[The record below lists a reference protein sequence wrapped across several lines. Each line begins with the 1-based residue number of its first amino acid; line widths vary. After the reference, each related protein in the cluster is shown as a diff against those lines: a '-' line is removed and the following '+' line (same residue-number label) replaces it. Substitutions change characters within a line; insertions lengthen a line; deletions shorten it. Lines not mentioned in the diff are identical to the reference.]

1 MATDTIFLQLSIVI
15 VIGAVVSV
23 MMRILRQPLI
33 LGYIL
38 TGVLVGPAALNLLRL
53 DTFDAFANIG
63 ITLLLFIIG
72 LGMNVSVIK
81 KLGSTVFVAMVVELL
96 TVGSLGF

>member
-1 MATDTIFLQLSIVI
+1 MAPDGIFLQLSIVI

-23 MMRILRQPLI
+23 VMRVLRQPLI

-38 TGVLVGPAALNLLRL
+38 TGVLVGPAVLNLLRL

-72 LGMNVSVIK
+72 LGLNVSVIK
-81 KLGSTVFVAMVVELL
+81 KLGSTVFIGAGVELI
-96 TVGSLGF
+96 TVGS